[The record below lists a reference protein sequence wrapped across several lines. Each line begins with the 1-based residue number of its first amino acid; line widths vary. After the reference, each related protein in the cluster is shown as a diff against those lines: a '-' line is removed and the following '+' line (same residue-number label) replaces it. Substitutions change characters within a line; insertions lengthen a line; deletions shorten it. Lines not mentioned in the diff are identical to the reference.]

1 MNGRSLLRYVGSVL
15 LGAVLT
21 TSMPGR
27 AGDEPREPRVGFVS
41 GEARFGLLK
50 SPDGKLTVQ
59 GKGTGVAQ
67 IVDAK
72 TGKPAGPRLRHEEDF
87 KVICWAFSRDGK
99 LVATGAGRESED
111 RKDYYNNGEIRV
123 WEIATGKLVA
133 ERRDNIGMV
142 RDLAFTADGKV
153 VRFRADRSE
162 ESGK

>member
-1 MNGRSLLRYVGSVL
+1 MNGRSLMRCAGLVL
-15 LGAVLT
+15 LGATLT
-21 TSMPGR
+21 AAMPGR
-27 AGDEPREPRVGFVS
+27 AGDEPRVGFAS
-41 GEARFGLLK
+41 GEVKNGLLR

-72 TGKPAGPRLRHEEDF
+72 TGKPAGPTLRHEEDF
-87 KVICWAFSRDGK
+87 KVMCWAFSPDGK
-99 LVATGAGRESED
+99 LVATGAGRESEFK
-111 RKDYYNNGEIRV
+111 KDYYNNGKIRV
-123 WEIATGKLVA
+123 WEVATGKLVG